1 MIILGAVEYRKRD
14 TYTKT
19 FQNNFFIKVK
29 FPLKIL
35 NSLNPEL

>member
-1 MIILGAVEYRKRD
+1 MIIFGAVEFRKQD

-19 FQNNFFIKVK
+19 FQNKVFIKGK

-35 NSLNPEL
+35 NSVNPEL

>member
-1 MIILGAVEYRKRD
+1 MFIFGAVEFRKQD

-19 FQNNFFIKVK
+19 FQNNIFIKVK

-35 NSLNPEL
+35 NSPNSEL

>member
-1 MIILGAVEYRKRD
+1 MIIFGAVEFRKQD
-14 TYTKT
+14 TYTTT
-19 FQNNFFIKVK
+19 FPNNIFIKVK